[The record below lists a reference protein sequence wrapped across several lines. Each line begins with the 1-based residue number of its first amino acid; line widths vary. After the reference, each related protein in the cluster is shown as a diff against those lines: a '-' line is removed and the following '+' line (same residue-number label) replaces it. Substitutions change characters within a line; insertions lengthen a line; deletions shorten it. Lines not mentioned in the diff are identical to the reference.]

1 MPIITKYLFVASM
14 DVDSD
19 KKEIFNE
26 VYDTE
31 HVPNLLKVSGVHAV
45 TRIKGEPFAMS
56 IGGARNK
63 SRTRGHGIAPSTR
76 SRGHTCSSARRGPRR
91 LNWALAQPGPA
102 LHPQSAARALSGLL
116 ATGLRCA
123 PEQQARETGLAAR
136 RLQRKWPP
144 TSCSARPLQVAER
157 AAVLDIVSDGR
168 MDMGTGRS
176 TTLIEMD
183 GFQVDPEETRAQ
195 WEEAIA
201 ISTTTTRLRVSA
213 ATSTR
218 PSCCASMGCCRSREP
233 T

>member
-19 KKEIFNE
+19 KEELFNE

-31 HVPNLLKVSGVHAV
+31 HVPNLLKVPGVHAV

-56 IGGARNK
+56 IGGTAQQVAH
-63 SRTRGHGIAPSTR
+63 TGHGIAPSTR

-102 LHPQSAARALSGLL
+102 LHPQSAARALSDLL
-116 ATGLRCA
+116 ATGLRRA

-136 RLQRKWPP
+136 DSRENRHHVLF
-144 TSCSARPLQVAER
+144 SVRPLRVAER

-168 MDMGTGRS
+168 MDLGTGRS
-176 TTLIEMD
+176 
-183 GFQVDPEETRAQ
+183 
-195 WEEAIA
+195 
-201 ISTTTTRLRVSA
+201 
-213 ATSTR
+213 
-218 PSCCASMGCCRSREP
+218 
-233 T
+233 